1 MYFYKAF
8 EKKLLLIS
16 VFYSATNWLFRFG
29 LGFRINSPK
38 FVNQQFDRIDQILK

>member
-8 EKKLLLIS
+8 EKKTTFDKC
-16 VFYSATNWLFRFG
+16 FYSATNWLFRFG